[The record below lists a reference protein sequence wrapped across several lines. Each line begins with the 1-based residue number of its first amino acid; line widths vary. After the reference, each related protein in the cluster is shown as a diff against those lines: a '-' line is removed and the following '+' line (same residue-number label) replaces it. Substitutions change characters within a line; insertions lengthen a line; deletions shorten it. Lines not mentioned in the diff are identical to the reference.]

1 MSLDR
6 AFRAFM
12 SGLAVA
18 GALFLGSRA
27 SLAQVVINEIVED
40 EQDFETTDTPDTREF
55 VELYN
60 AGNSPVDIS
69 GWTLGG
75 LNIDDSVG
83 PVDTFPVGS
92 TIPAHGYFVIGAA
105 SVPNVN
111 YTPVAGELWGN
122 GKTIF
127 ELRNPSLIGSTLV
140 DAVAL
145 ETFRTSET
153 DLLTQEQLDQV
164 GPAGQTA
171 GPGARGGWWGQIE
184 SNNAHP
190 TDHVHYPDL
199 PMSIA
204 RFKDGRDSNVNGR
217 DFGMLPITPGAKN
230 DLPSVPA
237 LALPN
242 VDSMAVGTVL
252 RNDFY
257 ASFKLPTVVDPTV
270 GGGTLSNP
278 NPTAIPAS
286 PQGGKAIVAWDETG
300 GGNAIFSKSYVSK
313 FEISA
318 FIDPRPF
325 NNTTADSSMNEAT
338 IYGIGSTDVLFASPN
353 SADLLTGPP
362 VNLTS
367 SANGSTGLGWLIQ
380 RNTTNTAGTQSSQ
393 AVLQLV
399 DFGDGGDGVLA
410 DMDWTVIQTID
421 IGGQSAGWHTLSIDY
436 NATTGAV
443 VAKYDSQTFNFNTI
457 TDLVGN
463 FYAGY
468 REGLPGTGSTI
479 ARPPTFDLVAT
490 APVQD
495 ADFNNDGKVDGA
507 DFLIWQ
513 RGQGGAGNNGAGDAN
528 GDGQVNAMDLGIW
541 KTAFTSAVT
550 AGASGVPEPAAAG
563 MMCIALAGLTS
574 RRRRS

>member
-1 MSLDR
+1 
-6 AFRAFM
+6 
-12 SGLAVA
+12 VA
-18 GALFLGSRA
+18 ALSMMALGAKSY
-27 SLAQVVINEIVED
+27 AQVVINEIVED
-40 EQDFETTDTPDTREF
+40 EQDFESTDITPDTREF
-55 VELYN
+55 IELYN
-60 AGNSPVDIS
+60 SGNSPVDIS

-83 PVDTFPVGS
+83 PVDTFPGGS

-105 SVPNVN
+105 TVPNVN
-111 YTPVAGELWGN
+111 FTPAAGELWAN
-122 GKTIF
+122 GKTLY
-127 ELRNPSLIGSTLV
+127 ELRNPTLTGSTLV

-184 SNNAHP
+184 SNDAHP

-199 PMSIA
+199 PLSIA

-257 ASFKLPTVVDPTV
+257 GSFKLPTVVDPAV
-270 GGGTLSNP
+270 GGGTLTNP
-278 NPTAIPAS
+278 NTTAITPS
-286 PQGGKAIVAWDETG
+286 PQGGKVIVAWDETG
-300 GGNAIFSKSYVSK
+300 GGNAVFSKSYVNK

-325 NNTTADSSMNEAT
+325 SNTTADSNMNEAT
-338 IYGIGSTDVLFASPN
+338 IYGIGSTDIFFASPN
-353 SADLLTGPP
+353 SADLLTGQPGAGG
-362 VNLTS
+362 NITS
-367 SANGSTGLGWLIQ
+367 SANGSTGLGWVIQ
-380 RNTTNTAGTQSSQ
+380 RNTSNAAGTQTSK

-399 DFGDGGDGVLA
+399 DFGDGGDGFLA
-410 DMDWTVIQTID
+410 DMDWTPIPGATID
-421 IGGQSAGWHTLSIDY
+421 ISSQAQGWHTLSIDY
-436 NATTGAV
+436 DPATGAV
-443 VAKYDSQTFNFNTI
+443 VAKYDAQTFNFSTI
-457 TDLVGN
+457 TNLVGN
-463 FYAGY
+463 FYVGY

-479 ARPPTFDLVAT
+479 ARPPTFDLIAA
-490 APVQD
+490 APANN

-513 RGQGGAGNNGAGDAN
+513 KGQGLSGQTNKNNGDAN
-528 GDGQVNAMDLGIW
+528 GDGNVNGADLALW
-541 KTAFTSAVT
+541 KTKFGGPPASA
-550 AGASGVPEPAAAG
+550 AAAGVPEPSSIGLAA
-563 MMCIALAGLTS
+563 CALAALLAK
-574 RRRRS
+574 RRAR